1 MSIKSTSWIVKILL
15 VLLWDIYG
23 LIRRLENKSIVIKL
37 LGIIFFIFGGFGI
50 IWLIDLCLTAALR
63 CNGQQLRQVKAE
75 LIQGT
80 LNLLH
85 HTFLGTC

>member
-37 LGIIFFIFGGFGI
+37 LGIIFFIFDGFGI
-50 IWLIDLCLTAALR
+50 IWLIDLITVIVSKDVTVLA
-63 CNGQQLRQVKAE
+63 
-75 LIQGT
+75 
-80 LNLLH
+80 
-85 HTFLGTC
+85 

>member
-37 LGIIFFIFGGFGI
+37 LGIILFIFGGFGI
-50 IWLIDLCLTAALR
+50 IWLIDLITVIVSKDVTVLA
-63 CNGQQLRQVKAE
+63 
-75 LIQGT
+75 
-80 LNLLH
+80 
-85 HTFLGTC
+85 

>member
-37 LGIIFFIFGGFGI
+37 L
-50 IWLIDLCLTAALR
+50 
-63 CNGQQLRQVKAE
+63 
-75 LIQGT
+75 
-80 LNLLH
+80 
-85 HTFLGTC
+85 

>member
-1 MSIKSTSWIVKILL
+1 MSIKSQSWIVKILL

-50 IWLIDLCLTAALR
+50 IWLIDLITVIVSKDVTVLA
-63 CNGQQLRQVKAE
+63 
-75 LIQGT
+75 
-80 LNLLH
+80 
-85 HTFLGTC
+85 

>member
-37 LGIIFFIFGGFGI
+37 FGIIFFIFGGFGI
-50 IWLIDLCLTAALR
+50 IWLIDLITVIVSKDVTVLA
-63 CNGQQLRQVKAE
+63 
-75 LIQGT
+75 
-80 LNLLH
+80 
-85 HTFLGTC
+85 

>member
-37 LGIIFFIFGGFGI
+37 LGIIFFIFAGFGI
-50 IWLIDLCLTAALR
+50 IWLIDLITVIVSKDVTVLA
-63 CNGQQLRQVKAE
+63 
-75 LIQGT
+75 
-80 LNLLH
+80 
-85 HTFLGTC
+85 